1 MSTETR
7 RPQIPPGPK
16 AKLLVFGVAILMV
29 LVPFLFWKGTWF
41 GTPLSDQKLKEY
53 LERSARPRD
62 TQHALLQ
69 ISEQMGRGEGH
80 LARRWYPS
88 ILSLTTHPVPEVR
101 NTLAWLMGQ
110 DPREAEFHRALTVLL
125 KDENPLVRRNAA
137 LALVRF
143 RDAQGRSELLDML
156 RPFTVISPKAGVLRY
171 RLKEDDS
178 VDTGTLL
185 ARVETAEAEEPY
197 EVRAL
202 LPGFVSEKLV
212 NDGATIQEN
221 QSILVLSPS
230 EAQVWEALRGL
241 YLVGQRED
249 LEIIQNFTGRSAHLG
264 ERIRQQ
270 ARLTIEAIKKRS
282 QGE

>member
-41 GTPLSDQKLKEY
+41 GTVLSDQKLKEY
-53 LERSARPRD
+53 LERSARQRD

-69 ISEQMGRGEGH
+69 ISEQMGRAERD

-143 RDAQGRSELLDML
+143 ADTQGRFELLGML
-156 RPFTVISPKAGVLRY
+156 RPFTVVSPKAGLLRY

-185 ARVETAEAEEPY
+185 ARVETTEAKLY
-197 EVRAL
+197 EVRSV

-212 NDGATIQEN
+212 KDGTPVKEN
-221 QSILVLSPS
+221 QDILILSPS

-241 YLVGQRED
+241 YLVGQAED
-249 LEIIQNFTGRSAHLG
+249 LEMIQQFTGRCAHFG
-264 ERIRQQ
+264 ERIGQQ
-270 ARLTIEAIKKRS
+270 ARLTIEAIKKRNL
-282 QGE
+282 GA